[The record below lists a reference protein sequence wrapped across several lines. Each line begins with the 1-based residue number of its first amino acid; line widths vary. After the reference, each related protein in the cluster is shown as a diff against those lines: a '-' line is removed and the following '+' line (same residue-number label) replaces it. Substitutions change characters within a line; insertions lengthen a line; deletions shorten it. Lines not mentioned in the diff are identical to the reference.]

1 MELIY
6 FISGILT
13 VGTVYG
19 VLLLR
24 KVKSSYDE
32 VLEESSRLYSLT
44 QITQDEIAGKF
55 DSVREQL
62 IEVLDNNEKR
72 KGEKHAIL
80 AFRLQAAINYRR
92 TEGWGMG
99 CGAWGLMPNEN
110 IYGSTQHKGKKHKAQ
125 THKRTHRT
133 NIDTQHS
140 TPRDSTTRHN
150 MNKSLSHRPRT
161 ADCALRLCGKP
172 SVVCS
177 DRTIG

>member
-62 IEVLDNNEKR
+62 IEVLDNNEKLGKQMSEDAYAGNTELNGR
-72 KGEKHAIL
+72 ITEL
-80 AFRLQAAINYRR
+80 AKTFN
-92 TEGWGMG
+92 
-99 CGAWGLMPNEN
+99 
-110 IYGSTQHKGKKHKAQ
+110 TQG
-125 THKRTHRT
+125 
-133 NIDTQHS
+133 
-140 TPRDSTTRHN
+140 
-150 MNKSLSHRPRT
+150 LSHKKLFDV
-161 ADCALRLCGKP
+161 ADSQFRKINSDIQILNNALKRFQDDPDLKA
-172 SVVCS
+172 
-177 DRTIG
+177 RY

>member
-62 IEVLDNNEKR
+62 IEVLDNNEKLGKQMSEDAYAGNTELNER
-72 KGEKHAIL
+72 ITEL
-80 AFRLQAAINYRR
+80 AKTFN
-92 TEGWGMG
+92 
-99 CGAWGLMPNEN
+99 
-110 IYGSTQHKGKKHKAQ
+110 TQG
-125 THKRTHRT
+125 
-133 NIDTQHS
+133 
-140 TPRDSTTRHN
+140 
-150 MNKSLSHRPRT
+150 LSHKKLFDV
-161 ADCALRLCGKP
+161 ADSQFRKINSDIQILNNALKRFQDDPDLKA
-172 SVVCS
+172 
-177 DRTIG
+177 RY